1 MNTTVYESTYR
12 LPTKVLQGM
21 THDNSTASII
31 PIGDYV
37 RDAQGK
43 TFYNFITRDMHGKNI
58 VLTGGSVVD
67 IDKAL
72 SKEIAKKNN
81 ALKIGE
87 YTLYDAIS
95 LI

>member
-1 MNTTVYESTYR
+1 MATITQESRYR
-12 LPTKVLQGM
+12 MPTKVLEGM

-37 RDAQGK
+37 KNAEGK
-43 TFYNFITRDMHGKNI
+43 VFYNFITRDMHGKNI
-58 VLTGGSVVD
+58 VLTGGD
-67 IDKAL
+67 IANADQVL
-72 SKEIAKKNN
+72 SEEIAKKNSS
-81 ALKIGE
+81 LSMGE